1 MKILFKYISKEY
13 IEKRIEFSEASDM
26 IFQLLDRAF
35 KLTIRVWHAGKD
47 IPFDDE
53 LLDYI
58 NFDKLTINWGGY
70 GSRISIEKAYDYFN
84 FEYPG
89 DEVIDGKLNS
99 KVTSRKNSFKL
110 VNAFFDKEVGED
122 VRERYISLGG
132 NVTLLGDDST
142 LVWVTKETLNKE
154 EKIEKL
160 KTLVDSNNIKFIFI
174 SEEGLKMLFPAKIVR
189 KASVPRVKKEIPKAI
204 EQRSLSQ
211 LQKLLT
217 SRMIDE
223 INQGITLIEGLNDPE
238 IYKYFLEGISILKD
252 EDGFNKIIP
261 NKYFDEPKIAMPL
274 YNYTMLSLII
284 SSKDV
289 YEEAAIMVNQ
299 LDSLCI
305 DLADFSILEK
315 LSNLKKLKLSCSSE
329 NIKEFPNYAS
339 LHNLEVL
346 DIGRNIDFI
355 NIDSIGQLTSLKKL
369 NIANKKDLASFYPLA
384 SLIQLEYL
392 DICNCEKIDS
402 IDFVTNLNNLSF
414 FDFSNCR
421 NITKLSALNGKKLT
435 NKYLSI
441 ENNRIRDLSGIIA
454 YQELE
459 TLEMRET
466 NDETD
471 INKFKELISLPNL
484 KNLYN
489 YKSKANYQDPGEL
502 TPANTCLSL
511 HIHYPSNTYQI
522 KNDSYEM
529 KFDLTGVDE
538 YEAIG
543 EKIFCKK
550 LVISFSSLKSIKFL
564 KEFKSLEM
572 LELEGT
578 KKDLN
583 NLSNLDFSVLKEI
596 QTLKN
601 LELRNV
607 NVENFE
613 FLKELPQIESIT
625 FNDFATLNS
634 FEGLQRVKR
643 IYSYSGLYISTNKS
657 EFKEEE
663 IYNSCRE
670 LYYQTNNKPE
680 DKTIILANSLKPI
693 AENTNIASNIYK
705 LGLSNF
711 KQINE
716 FGDLASYSNLI
727 ELSLDSNFQNTFS
740 EITNWHEFP
749 SLREIKIASNV
760 HLKFAEKSDKINVLI
775 KSSLAEMNN
784 VNISGKGVG
793 NIYIS
798 MHQGFDISNY
808 FRGLE
813 SVICI
818 TICNAEFLN
827 NLDFMNDI
835 GFCEKLVLDTKK
847 ELQLSQ
853 INGLKKHIGLKHL
866 EIPTAKKLT
875 NVSVLKEMTNLQ
887 YLDLSTCTVLVVK
900 PRPVLMKTRE
910 EVEAYQKK
918 L

>member
-1 MKILFKYISKEY
+1 
-13 IEKRIEFSEASDM
+13 
-26 IFQLLDRAF
+26 
-35 KLTIRVWHAGKD
+35 
-47 IPFDDE
+47 
-53 LLDYI
+53 
-58 NFDKLTINWGGY
+58 
-70 GSRISIEKAYDYFN
+70 
-84 FEYPG
+84 
-89 DEVIDGKLNS
+89 
-99 KVTSRKNSFKL
+99 
-110 VNAFFDKEVGED
+110 
-122 VRERYISLGG
+122 
-132 NVTLLGDDST
+132 
-142 LVWVTKETLNKE
+142 
-154 EKIEKL
+154 
-160 KTLVDSNNIKFIFI
+160 
-174 SEEGLKMLFPAKIVR
+174 
-189 KASVPRVKKEIPKAI
+189 
-204 EQRSLSQ
+204 
-211 LQKLLT
+211 
-217 SRMIDE
+217 
-223 INQGITLIEGLNDPE
+223 
-238 IYKYFLEGISILKD
+238 
-252 EDGFNKIIP
+252 
-261 NKYFDEPKIAMPL
+261 
-274 YNYTMLSLII
+274 
-284 SSKDV
+284 
-289 YEEAAIMVNQ
+289 
-299 LDSLCI
+299 
-305 DLADFSILEK
+305 
-315 LSNLKKLKLSCSSE
+315 
-329 NIKEFPNYAS
+329 
-339 LHNLEVL
+339 
-346 DIGRNIDFI
+346 
-355 NIDSIGQLTSLKKL
+355 
-369 NIANKKDLASFYPLA
+369 
-384 SLIQLEYL
+384 
-392 DICNCEKIDS
+392 
-402 IDFVTNLNNLSF
+402 
-414 FDFSNCR
+414 
-421 NITKLSALNGKKLT
+421 
-435 NKYLSI
+435 
-441 ENNRIRDLSGIIA
+441 
-454 YQELE
+454 
-459 TLEMRET
+459 
-466 NDETD
+466 
-471 INKFKELISLPNL
+471 
-484 KNLYN
+484 
-489 YKSKANYQDPGEL
+489 
-502 TPANTCLSL
+502 
-511 HIHYPSNTYQI
+511 
-522 KNDSYEM
+522 M

-550 LVISFSSLKSIKFL
+550 LVIRFSSLKSIKFL

-583 NLSNLDFSVLKEI
+583 NLSNLDFSVLKDI
-596 QTLKN
+596 KTLKDLSLTN
-601 LELRNV
+601 INFSD
-607 NVENFE
+607 FE

-643 IYSYSGLYISTNKS
+643 INSYSGLYISTYKS
-657 EFKEEE
+657 EFKDEV

-680 DKTIILANSLKPI
+680 DKPIILANSLKPI
-693 AENTNIASNIYK
+693 AENTNIASNIYE
-705 LGLSNF
+705 LSLSNF

-813 SVICI
+813 SVISI

-900 PRPVLMKTRE
+900 PRPVLIKTRE